1 MLDYGFVLEE
11 TMGRSGEITFKL
23 ADIFQYFANY
33 WDSVV
38 LGNIVDN
45 TVSQLC
51 HIEKIRDIL
60 RIHRWDINELDYI
73 VSKIGDL
80 DSHYDPT
87 PFYGEK
93 ELFYV
98 EHVKSSYLLGIWT
111 TDIFF

>member
-1 MLDYGFVLEE
+1 MLDYGFVLED

-80 DSHYDPT
+80 DPHYATIP
-87 PFYGEK
+87 PHFIE
-93 ELFYV
+93 ERN
-98 EHVKSSYLLGIWT
+98 
-111 TDIFF
+111 FFMWSMLNLPIC